1 MTTSLTSLIAKPPSG
16 RNTAV
21 MFDHHDYAQ
30 SVILQGREVPWREPM
45 AYSNFFGQA
54 QGLLKSDVAL
64 LSLDRFY
71 AQHLASN
78 SALAGAMGAKSRT
91 GYALRTLLGDADTTA
106 QAVELAET
114 FVKTQREPVVLH
126 IPSPMQ
132 WLARTHHFSGT
143 ADIGELDA
151 DDAENASM
159 YVADW
164 LRGFASLPLAAVLLD
179 GRNLAGGVKPASVK
193 METYSPVANVTDHYR
208 WTLGLRRADR
218 VEVRGSDLAGA
229 VISPEFWLEGNGQL
243 PAGDFFMSEIP
254 PTAIPE
260 DVLTRISTLN

>member
-1 MTTSLTSLIAKPPSG
+1 MTTSLTAVIAKPPSG
-16 RNTAV
+16 RKKAV
-21 MFDHHDYAQ
+21 LFDHHDYAQ

-64 LSLDRFY
+64 LGLGRFY
-71 AQHLASN
+71 AQHLSSN
-78 SALAGAMGAKSRT
+78 SALEGAMGAKSRT
-91 GYALRTLLGDADTTA
+91 GYALRTLLGDPDATA
-106 QAVELAET
+106 QAVELATT
-114 FVKTQREPVVLH
+114 FAKTQREPVVLH

-132 WLARTHHFSGT
+132 WLARTHHFSG
-143 ADIGELDA
+143 AENIGELDA

-164 LRGFASLPLAAVLLD
+164 LRGFASLPVAAVLLD
-179 GRNLAGGVKPASVK
+179 DRNVAGGVKSASVK
-193 METYSPVANVTDHYR
+193 LETYSPVANVTDHYR
-208 WTLGLRRADR
+208 WTLGLRHTDH
-218 VEVRGSDLAGA
+218 VELRGTDLAGA
-229 VISPEFWLEGNGQL
+229 VISPEFWLEDDRQL
-243 PAGDFFMSEIP
+243 PAGDFFISEIP